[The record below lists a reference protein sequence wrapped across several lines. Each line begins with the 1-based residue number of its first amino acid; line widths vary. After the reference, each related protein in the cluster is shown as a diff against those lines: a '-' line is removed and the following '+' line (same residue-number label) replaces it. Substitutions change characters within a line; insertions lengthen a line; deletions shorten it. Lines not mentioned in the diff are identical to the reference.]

1 MEKVKIKIIAI
12 IIGILLLSI
21 VISTV
26 VTIIDKKNKKDN
38 NEDLIMVNN
47 TFQDVTADSDEDI
60 DMQDENEIIGT
71 LEIPKLELS
80 APIKEGIDQEI
91 LAENIGQ

>member
-26 VTIIDKKNKKDN
+26 VTIIDKK
-38 NEDLIMVNN
+38 
-47 TFQDVTADSDEDI
+47 
-60 DMQDENEIIGT
+60 
-71 LEIPKLELS
+71 
-80 APIKEGIDQEI
+80 
-91 LAENIGQ
+91 

>member
-26 VTIIDKKNKKDN
+26 VTIIDKKNKK
-38 NEDLIMVNN
+38 M
-47 TFQDVTADSDEDI
+47 
-60 DMQDENEIIGT
+60 
-71 LEIPKLELS
+71 
-80 APIKEGIDQEI
+80 
-91 LAENIGQ
+91 